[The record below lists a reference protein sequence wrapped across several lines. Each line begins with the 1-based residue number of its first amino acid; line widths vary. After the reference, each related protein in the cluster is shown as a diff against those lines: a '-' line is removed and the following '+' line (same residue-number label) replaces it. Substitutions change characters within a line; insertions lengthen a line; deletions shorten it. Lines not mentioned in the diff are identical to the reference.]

1 LSPEKIAQQSASS
14 KPFDMNYINNKKTWN
29 SWCMY
34 DWANSVHNLVIITV
48 IFPIY
53 YQSTAVVTE
62 ITDTKNLVEFF
73 SYKFDKNALY
83 TFTIS
88 AASLVLVLLNPIL
101 TGIADYSGRKKMF
114 MKFFCYLGA
123 ASCAYF
129 YFFTPENLEM
139 TMIAFGLSIIGW
151 GGSLV
156 FYNAFIPQIATEE
169 NYDRLSARGFAF
181 GYIGSVIL
189 LIFNLLLIMKPSIFG
204 LTQADSDSGFTTRIA
219 FITVGIWWA
228 GFAQIPFF
236 NLPKDEN
243 KTFQSRFLKNGFL
256 QLKSVFLKVQKSRYM
271 KRFLLAFLVYDMG
284 VMTVIY
290 VATLFANEEIEIPRE
305 GLITVLLL
313 IQLIAIPGS
322 YLASFLS
329 SKFGNT
335 IALRIEI
342 LLWTIVPIA
351 AYFTTTATQFYAIAC
366 LVGLVMGGIQSL
378 SRSTFAKFIPEEE
391 EETSAYFAFYDIT
404 EKIAMTLGTFIFGF
418 IVDQTGSMRNSI
430 LFLIV
435 LFIAGFLLLQRIPS
449 KTVYTEE

>member
-1 LSPEKIAQQSASS
+1 
-14 KPFDMNYINNKKTWN
+14 
-29 SWCMY
+29 MY

-53 YQSTAVVTE
+53 YQSTVLVTE
-62 ITDTKNLVEFF
+62 VSDGKELVTFF
-73 SYKFDKNALY
+73 NYKFDKNALY

-88 AASLVLVLLNPIL
+88 AASLILVLLNPIL

-123 ASCAYF
+123 ISCSYF
-129 YFFTPENLEM
+129 YFFTPQNLEF
-139 TMIAFGLSIIGW
+139 TIIAFGLSIIGW

-189 LIFNLLLIMKPSIFG
+189 LVFNLLMIMKPEFFG
-204 LTQADSDSGFTTRIA
+204 FTKEQSETGLTTRIA

-228 GFAQIPFF
+228 GFAQIPFYH
-236 NLPKDEN
+236 LPKDE
-243 KTFQSRFLKNGFL
+243 KKAFKSRFLKNGFL
-256 QLKSVFLKVQKSRYM
+256 QLKSVFLKVKESKYL
-271 KRFLLAFLVYDMG
+271 KRFLLAFLMYDMG

-290 VATLFANEEIEIPRE
+290 VATLFANHELNIPRA
-305 GLITVLLL
+305 GLITTLLL

-322 YLASFLS
+322 YLASKLS
-329 SKFGNT
+329 ERFGNT

-342 LLWTIVPIA
+342 LLWTCVPVA
-351 AYFTTTATQFYAIAC
+351 AYFTTTANQFYAIAC

-378 SRSTFAKFIPEEE
+378 SRSTFAKFIPEAEE
-391 EETSAYFAFYDIT
+391 QTSAYFAFYDIT
-404 EKIAMTLGTFIFGF
+404 EKIAMTLGTFIFAF
-418 IVDQTGSMRNSI
+418 ILDQTGNMRNSL

-435 LFIAGFLLLQRIPS
+435 LFVIGFLLLTRIPS
-449 KTVYTEE
+449 KKVYTE

>member
-1 LSPEKIAQQSASS
+1 MNIKKI
-14 KPFDMNYINNKKTWN
+14 WN
-29 SWCMY
+29 AWCMY

-53 YQSTAVVTE
+53 YQSTVQVSE
-62 ITDTKNLVEFF
+62 ISGTKELVSFF
-73 SYKFDKNALY
+73 NYKFDKNALY

-88 AASLVLVLLNPIL
+88 AASLLLVFLNPIL

-129 YFFTPENLEM
+129 YFFTPDNLEM

-169 NYDRLSARGFAF
+169 HYDRLSARGFAF
-181 GYIGSVIL
+181 GYVGSVLL
-189 LIFNLLLIMKPSIFG
+189 LIFNLLLIMQPGLFG

-228 GFAQIPFF
+228 AFAQIPFYY
-236 NLPKDEN
+236 LPKDEN
-243 KTFQSRFLKNGFL
+243 KAFRSRFLKNGFL
-256 QLKSVFLKVQKSRYM
+256 QLRNTFGNVRKSRYL
-271 KRFLLAFLVYDMG
+271 KRFLLAFLIYDMG

-290 VATLFANEEIEIPRE
+290 VATLFANEELNIPRA
-305 GLITVLLL
+305 GLITTLLL

-322 YLASFLS
+322 YLASLLS
-329 SKFGNT
+329 EKFGNT

-342 LLWTIVPIA
+342 ALWAIVPMA
-351 AYFTTTATQFYAIAC
+351 AYFTTTANQFYVIAC

-378 SRSTFAKFIPEEE
+378 SRSTFAKFIPDNA
-391 EETSAYFAFYDIT
+391 EETSAYFAFFDIT
-404 EKIAMTLGTFIFGF
+404 EKIALTIGTFIFGF
-418 IVDQTGSMRNSI
+418 ILDQTGNMRNSI

-435 LFIAGFLLLQRIPS
+435 LFVVGFLLLIRIPS
-449 KTVYTEE
+449 KHIYTDGDPG